1 MQVTP
6 KFKGPVEAVTL
17 TEDLIG
23 EAGDILII
31 SDGKPMIITKREY
44 DLFFCAGGFKPERKR
59 RAPHKLL
66 NDRPNLKFEVLKAMA
81 SDNDA
86 WDCVT
91 LGKAL
96 DYDHQKISA
105 LLCNCRMQALVHV
118 AGKKKHKHHRCAVKT
133 YVITSKGRQ
142 ALLNAQEGK

>member
-44 DLFFCAGGFKPERKR
+44 DLFFCVGGFKPERKR
-59 RAPHKLL
+59 RAPKKLL
-66 NDRPNLKFEVLKAMA
+66 NDRPNLKFEVLKVM
-81 SDNDA
+81 SDDGA
-86 WDCVT
+86 WDCVSI
-91 LGKAL
+91 GKIL

-105 LLCNCRMQALVHV
+105 ILHNCGKQGLVRV
-118 AGKKKHKHHRCAVKT
+118 AGKKEYEHTRRAVKT
-133 YVITSKGRQ
+133 YFITSKGRQ